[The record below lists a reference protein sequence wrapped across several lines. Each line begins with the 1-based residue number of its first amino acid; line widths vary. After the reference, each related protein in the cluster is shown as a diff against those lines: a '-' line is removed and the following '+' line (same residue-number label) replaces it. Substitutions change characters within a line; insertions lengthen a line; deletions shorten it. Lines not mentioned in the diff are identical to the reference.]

1 MKVLIKRPL
10 FLGGASYAP
19 DKAGV
24 EIPDKIGDQKVVLF
38 SQEAKDANAKKMEG
52 MYESPLGMRLGQ
64 LKAES
69 GDDEKKEPAKPR
81 KPGEK
86 PEPLD
91 IVLPRDCVEY
101 SDEAAKDF
109 LYEGQPLL
117 RGTTAPQHTL
127 SDLIPPLSKAEAGAK
142 DAPKPADPTDA
153 LAVRAENA
161 AKIQKALGGEEPAP
175 APSKAAEQPPT
186 GAGSA
191 PAGKAGKDK

>member
-69 GDDEKKEPAKPR
+69 GKEGAKPAEPK

-117 RGTTAPQHTL
+117 RGNARQEEVPLKELTPQPGKGESKVGGPSPSG
-127 SDLIPPLSKAEAGAK
+127 SDTPQ
-142 DAPKPADPTDA
+142 T
-153 LAVRAENA
+153 
-161 AKIQKALGGEEPAP
+161 
-175 APSKAAEQPPT
+175 
-186 GAGSA
+186 
-191 PAGKAGKDK
+191 GKAGKDK